1 MKKEKQKIR
10 ELRKNKFLTEG
21 VGDNNIEL
29 LNKIDSLLKV
39 ILEIPQPLEESS
51 KMRTRNTSRI
61 IDVINEDSD
70 QNSEQTTETGS
81 VSEKHINPINSKQ
94 WKTHSKLYYQ

>member
-61 IDVINEDSD
+61 IDVICTKAFKITFASFF
-70 QNSEQTTETGS
+70 
-81 VSEKHINPINSKQ
+81 
-94 WKTHSKLYYQ
+94 